1 MPINLEDKDY
11 QGRITLTDVQRMDD
25 ATRGLCRYMC
35 QSDLRFLA
43 NCVLRPNNPK
53 RFPTLIEKVHGKI
66 IDALPQPKPDKEW
79 YEWDE
84 KDEFVV
90 LASRGMLK
98 STIGAAFLTQN
109 ILAFP
114 DIRILIMSG
123 KIDKAKSILSVARK
137 PFFTNDVI
145 RFLFPEWAIDDDEG
159 AEEFTCPY
167 RNPELDLRDPTLS
180 VASFDSVKAG
190 GHYELI
196 LLDDATNEIN
206 SSTPENCEK
215 TFGTY
220 DDTDE
225 LVEPVPPTDLPN
237 CTSGGYRVFLGTKW
251 LEEDL
256 PEYIRKKGAEDAEK
270 SGKATVS
277 YFKLPAWTLRT
288 DGTPLEREQRKERE
302 KVGTLTPDDVILTWP
317 EKLNATFLFK
327 RYRKNRADFYKQYL
341 LDASIE
347 QQRSFD
353 DATLTR
359 QFRPQYEVINIPKH
373 DRTVIC
379 YWDLSSVWTG
389 RRKKSDSDFSCG
401 IVAVFQNSTG
411 KMYVVDC
418 ILDHFT
424 SGRDVANA
432 VIRLY
437 KNSLWWSSE
446 GSILHGMEDAAGA
459 RNLESQ
465 IHEIAAEQNINLPSI
480 TWWLTENTLN
490 IKNINIGVLASAM
503 QADSV
508 IICSNIPYVDDIKAQ
523 FEKWSIDAKRRKD
536 DGPDCIAQVWQHY
549 RLLIKPNI
557 PKSLEPSGPIM
568 DWEIPAP
575 VEFKKE
581 AEPEPDYHAEEAENA
596 DINWLKS
603 FTVGN

>member
-11 QGRITLTDVQRMDD
+11 QGRITLTDVQGMNEE
-25 ATRGLCRYMC
+25 TRDRVRLMC
-35 QSDLRFLA
+35 QCDLRFLA

-66 IDALPQPKPDKEW
+66 IDAFPKPDPNVDW
-79 YEWDE
+79 NEWDE
-84 KDEFVV
+84 RDEFVIM
-90 LASRGMLK
+90 ASRGMLK

-123 KIDKAKSILSVARK
+123 KIDKAKSILAVARK
-137 PFFTNDVI
+137 PFLTNEVI
-145 RFLFPEWAIDDDEG
+145 RFLFPEWALDENDIS
-159 AEEFTCPY
+159 AEEFTTPR
-167 RNPELDLRDPTLS
+167 RNPELDLRDPTMS

-206 SSTPENCEK
+206 SSTPDNCEK

-225 LVEPVPPTDLPN
+225 LIEP
-237 CTSGGYRVFLGTKW
+237 GGYRVFLGTKW

-270 SGKATVS
+270 SGKITVS
-277 YFKLPAWTLRT
+277 FFKLPAWTLRT
-288 DGTPLEREQRKERE
+288 TGTPYEIEQRKERE
-302 KVGTLTPDDVILTWP
+302 KTGTLMPNDVDLTWP
-317 EKLNATFLFK
+317 EKLNSDFLFK
-327 RYRKNRADFYKQYL
+327 RYRRNRADFYKQYL

-347 QQRSFD
+347 QMRSFPD
-353 DATLTR
+353 DVLTR
-359 QFRPQYEVINIPKH
+359 QFRPQYEATRIPLH

-379 YWDLSSVWTG
+379 YWDLASVWSG
-389 RRKKSDSDFSCG
+389 RRKKSESDYSCG
-401 IVAVFQNSTG
+401 IVVVFQNSTG
-411 KMYVVDC
+411 RMYVVDAV
-418 ILDHFT
+418 LDHFT

-432 VIRLY
+432 IIKLY
-437 KNSLWWSSE
+437 KNAIYWASE
-446 GSILHGMEDAAGA
+446 GEILHGMEDAAGA

-465 IHEIAAEQNINLPSI
+465 IYEIAKEQETHLPTI

-503 QADSV
+503 REGSV
-508 IICSNIPYVDDIKAQ
+508 VICSNIPYVDDIKMQ

-536 DGPDCIAQVWQHY
+536 DAPDCISQIWQHY
-549 RLLIKPNI
+549 RLQIKPKTVDPLKPNAPI
-557 PKSLEPSGPIM
+557 IKWEPELPPQSL
-568 DWEIPAP
+568 
-575 VEFKKE
+575 K
-581 AEPEPDYHAEEAENA
+581 EPEPDYHAEELQNA
-596 DINWLKS
+596 DVEWMKS
-603 FTVGN
+603 FTAGS